1 MTEISNFRLYALR
14 ATYLLIVLGLGS
26 EIWPLILSHPLSM
39 HSATSSLLAGVS
51 VMAAIGIRY
60 PLKMLPLLMFELIW
74 KSIWLIAIG
83 YPVWAAHQMDADTWE
98 SVKACLMGVVLMPIV
113 IPWRF
118 VLANYVAKPGDRW
131 SGQTARA

>member
-1 MTEISNFRLYALR
+1 MR

-60 PLKMLPLLMFELIW
+60 PLKMLPLLMFELVW
-74 KSIWLIAIG
+74 KSIWLIAIC
-83 YPVWAAHQMDADTWE
+83 YPVWSAHQMDADTWE
-98 SVKACLMGVVLMPIV
+98 SVKACLMGVILMPVV

-118 VLANYVAKPGDRW
+118 VLANYVARPGDRW
-131 SGQTARA
+131 WGVAARA